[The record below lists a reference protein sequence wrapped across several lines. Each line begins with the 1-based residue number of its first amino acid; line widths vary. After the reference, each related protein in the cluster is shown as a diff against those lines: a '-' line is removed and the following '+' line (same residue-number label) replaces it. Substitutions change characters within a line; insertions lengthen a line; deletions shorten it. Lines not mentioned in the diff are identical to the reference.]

1 MSRPR
6 SRPVCTSRIGKA
18 PEASQLPTVFTHAVA
33 ALSIGTVLLPRAAK
47 AGVWGAGALC
57 AMLPDADVAAK
68 VAAELGTKT
77 LSNSGWN
84 VYANMEHLRSRR
96 IVSGFASSVAD
107 YVADPGSL
115 PATDALL
122 ARSITLG
129 VGVVDPG
136 IGSAFGISVRA
147 TSSDIERVAKEF
159 SATVERH
166 L

>member
-1 MSRPR
+1 LRTAIESTPGISFRRLTDPDGD
-6 SRPVCTSRIGKA
+6 IA
-18 PEASQLPTVFTHAVA
+18 THLVV
-33 ALSIGTVLLPRAAK
+33 T
-47 AGVWGAGALC
+47 
-57 AMLPDADVAAK
+57 LPDADVAAK

-77 LSNSGWN
+77 LSNSGWH

-159 SATVERH
+159 SSTVERH